1 MKTSD
6 KIQYD
11 RYLKGEGLPHFRTL
25 SGFKMKEFYTREDSP
40 RDPQDPGIFPFTNR
54 GIYKDMY
61 RSRLWIRRQQSGFG
75 TPVES
80 NHLIHYL
87 LSEGMTGL
95 KSQWIENQINEA
107 RYEYARQLEAGEQIQ
122 MGVNMEREEDEEVK
136 IDIFRQASDMQEKRI
151 RYIEEYKESRNGDP
165 VKKALENLYR
175 DVKKNPDGNFF
186 TAILEA
192 VDQKATLG
200 EMSDTLRQAYDFTV
214 HYV

>member
-25 SGFKMKEFYTREDSP
+25 SGIKMKEFYTREDSP
-40 RDPQDPGIFPFTNR
+40 RDPQDPGIFPFTR

-87 LSEGMTGL
+87 LSKGMTGL

-107 RYEYARQLEAGEQIQ
+107 RYEYARQLETGEQIQ
-122 MGVNMEREEDEEVK
+122 VGVNMEREEDEEVK
-136 IDIFRQASDMQEKRI
+136 INMFRQASHMQEKRI
-151 RYIEEYKESRNGDP
+151 RYIRTYKPSRNEDQ
-165 VKKALENLYR
+165 VKKVLDKLYR
-175 DVKKNPDGNFF
+175 HVKNNPDGDFF
-186 TAILEA
+186 SAIHEA

-200 EMSDTLRQAYDFTV
+200 KMSDTLRQAYDFTV